1 MLTDFLAL
9 FFTGSVGAAAPE
21 IVRAYRARTRDI
33 KVSKGQVA
41 ISAVFFLLGGF
52 VGAFVLGTTSYL
64 GAFYG
69 GVTAPTLISNFGGTP
84 PRPKPRPP
92 VSSGTAPTQPSTA
105 PQPSPIGGGLPNP
118 SIPILHGSEPQFFI
132 TNREYLGLLTGS
144 MGPREPRGAGS
155 G

>member
-1 MLTDFLAL
+1 MLSDFLAL
-9 FFTGSVGAAAPE
+9 FFTGCVGAAAPE
-21 IVRAYRARTRDI
+21 IIRAYRARTSDI

-41 ISAVFFLLGGF
+41 ISVVFFLLGGF
-52 VGAFVLGTTSYL
+52 VAAFVLGTTSYL

-69 GVTAPTLISNFGGTP
+69 GVTAPTLISNFGGKP

-92 VSSGTAPTQPSTA
+92 VASGTGATKPSTA

-118 SIPILHGSEPQFFI
+118 SIPILHGPEPLFFI

-144 MGPREPRGAGS
+144 MGPHDPSRTGS